1 MRFLPVLLLFLTSC
15 SAVWHVNRAIEKDPN
30 IIKPDTITVERTIVG
45 DTGQQV
51 GMDSVLIDNS
61 RVWIKA
67 LGEGKIDLSYIVKDI
82 QIVDTTDIT
91 VVPSA
96 PKKRWERRADR
107 KDERQRG
114 RRDDR
119 ERNDGLKMKRE
130 DRRTVEAIESTKKVV
145 ERHKGWN
152 LLWVGICIGLAIST
166 LCRFL
171 IKRFLANF
179 VG

>member
-1 MRFLPVLLLFLTSC
+1 MKLLPILLLFLTSC

-30 IIKPDTITVERTIVG
+30 IIKPDTITVERTIYG
-45 DTGQQV
+45 DTGKAQ
-51 GMDSVLIDNS
+51 GRDSVIIDNS

-67 LGEGKIDLSYIVKDI
+67 LAAGKIDLSYIVKDVTI
-82 QIVDTTDIT
+82 LDTTDIT
-91 VVPSA
+91 VVPRTA
-96 PKKRWERRADR
+96 RQERIQGRNERRDR
-107 KDERQRG
+107 KADLKEKKED
-114 RRDDR
+114 RR
-119 ERNDGLKMKRE
+119 MKRE

-145 ERHKGWN
+145 ERQKGWN

-166 LCRFL
+166 LGRFL

>member
-1 MRFLPVLLLFLTSC
+1 MAKILPTILLFLSSC

-45 DTGQQV
+45 DTGQAM
-51 GMDSVLIDNS
+51 GRDSVIIDNS

-67 LGEGKIDLSYIVKDI
+67 LGEGNIDLSYIVKDI
-82 QIVDTTDIT
+82 QILDTTDIT

-107 KDERQRG
+107 KDEREERKNKKE
-114 RRDDR
+114 DR
-119 ERNDGLKMKRE
+119 KLARE
-130 DRRTVEAIESTKKVV
+130 NRRTVEAIESTKKVV
-145 ERHKGWN
+145 ARQEGWN

-166 LCRFL
+166 LGRFL